1 MKETQIK
8 ICSYDV
14 LPNGKIKPSAL
25 QKYFQEI
32 ALEDISDHGGSYQ
45 NMRRN
50 SMVFVLTKLRI
61 DFYKDILA
69 SDVLTL
75 KTFPYKVEG
84 VTFFRAFE
92 LWKGETLVCNADS
105 RWVLINYNTR
115 TILRPT
121 ELPYQIPQNQPSV
134 QPNEMPR
141 RIAQTEIAHTVSRK
155 VLLTETD
162 ENQHL
167 NNCCYSDYLLDHAP
181 MDVCQAPLKAMC
193 IIFER
198 EALLHD
204 EIELRYQTVADG
216 FIATA
221 WNKTKENR
229 CFQAIFTLDFS

>member
-1 MKETQIK
+1 MKEKTIK

-14 LPNGKIKPSAL
+14 LPNGRVKPSAL

-45 NMRRN
+45 NMRSN

-69 SDVLTL
+69 GDILKL

-92 LWKGETLVCNADS
+92 LWNANTMVCNADS

-121 ELPYQIPQNQPSV
+121 ELPYPIPQSEPTIR
-134 QPNEMPR
+134 PNEMPR
-141 RIAQTEIAHTVSRK
+141 RIAQTETDHIASRT

-181 MDVCQAPLKAMC
+181 LDVCQAPLKAMC

-204 EIELRYQTVADG
+204 EIELRYQKASDG
-216 FIATA
+216 FTATA